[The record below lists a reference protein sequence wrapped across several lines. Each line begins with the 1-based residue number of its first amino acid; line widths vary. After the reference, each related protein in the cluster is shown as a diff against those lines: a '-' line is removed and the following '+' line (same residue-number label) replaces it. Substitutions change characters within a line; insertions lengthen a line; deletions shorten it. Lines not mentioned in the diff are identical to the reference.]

1 MLIAFSL
8 CEGKGA
14 FGSTKLA
21 KSSSTVENENVTQ
34 TFDFKP
40 FKSSGSIA
48 ASFSFFRMSVSL
60 KIKSDFVIM
69 CTGYLNLRNIFK
81 ISRVNSNSFSISIYG
96 SDAEPKFKNALS

>member
-1 MLIAFSL
+1 MVNEILYQPEEETQRRALDLYILSATF
-8 CEGKGA
+8 
-14 FGSTKLA
+14 
-21 KSSSTVENENVTQ
+21 EN
-34 TFDFKP
+34 DFKP